1 MVISCVLSST
11 RSAAFR
17 DNVADLCSGSIDCPD
32 WIACVPSVH
41 SRPRSRAAGRYLAKI
56 APDRMVES
64 ASIDQ
69 IFCEPKHPHNQ
80 ALQKSIPAL
89 HEKGDTLYT
98 IPGSPPD
105 LSKPISD
112 CPFASRCEFAQEK
125 CVTSTI
131 ALKEVAPDHFSACLR
146 IQLKGIVLASA
157 H

>member
-1 MVISCVLSST
+1 MRRTHALGIVSGFCERVL
-11 RSAAFR
+11 
-17 DNVADLCSGSIDCPD
+17 VMY
-32 WIACVPSVH
+32 
-41 SRPRSRAAGRYLAKI
+41 AG
-56 APDRMVES
+56 RMVES

-157 H
+157 HLAEKFFANK